1 MRKHID
7 INKATVT
14 DDEQAVELLGL
25 LDGIARRCVQ
35 RPTCGKTNNIALSH
49 QEICILMM
57 LGTTG
62 AISMGELARRMVVSF
77 SRLTA
82 ITDQLVAKK
91 LVVRTRSKTDRRVVL
106 LELTASGRKRR
117 EHSSKLRLQMA
128 QSMLAALVSDEQET
142 FLVLMRKI
150 HAGFG
155 LDKK

>member
-1 MRKHID
+1 
-7 INKATVT
+7 
-14 DDEQAVELLGL
+14 
-25 LDGIARRCVQ
+25 
-35 RPTCGKTNNIALSH
+35 
-49 QEICILMM
+49 MM